1 MHIQDPFVYHPTHVS
16 LFTGNRKG
24 AFGAQRPLAFLNLFV
39 VLNQG
44 DIGGSSIVCNVFFGT
59 ALKVF
64 TELSTND
71 IFV

>member
-1 MHIQDPFVYHPTHVS
+1 MHIQNPFVYHPTHVS
-16 LFTGNRKG
+16 LFPGNRKG
-24 AFGAQRPLAFLNLFV
+24 AFGAQRLVKISNVFV

-44 DIGGSSIVCNVFFGT
+44 DIGGFPTVCNVFLGT
-59 ALKVF
+59 ALELF